1 MLMCRTRTRLYY
13 FREALAIMGVNVT
26 EAARRRKWHID
37 HFNNAPDPVESLD
50 RALRFM
56 RAEFKT
62 CQKDRPG
69 DIDPLRRNLAYLI
82 ADFLRKMPASH
93 PAPEFRESMPELP
106 GGGWSPVPH
115 KGGTAAVEH
124 P

>member
-1 MLMCRTRTRLYY
+1 LYY
-13 FREALAIMGVNVT
+13 FQEAVPVMGVNVT
-26 EAARRRKWHID
+26 ESSRRRKWHID
-37 HFNNAPDPVESLD
+37 HFNDAPDAAEALA

-56 RAEFKT
+56 RAELKA
-62 CQKDRPG
+62 CKADRPG
-69 DIDPLRRNLAYLI
+69 EVDGLTRHLAYLI

-93 PAPEFRESMPELP
+93 PAPEFRESMPALP

-115 KGGTAAVEH
+115 KGAAAAVEH

>member
-1 MLMCRTRTRLYY
+1 
-13 FREALAIMGVNVT
+13 MGVNVT
-26 EAARRRKWHID
+26 ESSRRRKWFID

-56 RAEFKT
+56 RAEFKA

-69 DIDPLRRNLAYLI
+69 DADGLRRNLAYLI
-82 ADFLRKMPASH
+82 ADFLRQMPASH

-115 KGGTAAVEH
+115 KGGAAAVEH

>member
-1 MLMCRTRTRLYY
+1 
-13 FREALAIMGVNVT
+13 MGVNVT
-26 EAARRRKWHID
+26 ESSRRRKWHID
-37 HFNNAPDPVESLD
+37 HFNNAPDPVEALD

-69 DIDPLRRNLAYLI
+69 DADGMRRHLAWLI
-82 ADFLRKMPASH
+82 ADFLRQMPVAT
-93 PAPEFRESMPELP
+93 PAPQFRESMPVLP

-115 KGGTAAVEH
+115 KGGAAAVEH

>member
-1 MLMCRTRTRLYY
+1 
-13 FREALAIMGVNVT
+13 MGINVT
-26 EAARRRKWHID
+26 ESSRRRKWHID
-37 HFNNAPDPVESLD
+37 HFNNAPDAEEALA

-62 CQKDRPG
+62 CQKDRPADADG
-69 DIDPLRRNLAYLI
+69 LRRHLAYLI
-82 ADFLRKMPASH
+82 ADFLRKMPASN
-93 PAPEFRESMPELP
+93 PAPEFRESMPVLP

-115 KGGTAAVEH
+115 KGRTPAVEL